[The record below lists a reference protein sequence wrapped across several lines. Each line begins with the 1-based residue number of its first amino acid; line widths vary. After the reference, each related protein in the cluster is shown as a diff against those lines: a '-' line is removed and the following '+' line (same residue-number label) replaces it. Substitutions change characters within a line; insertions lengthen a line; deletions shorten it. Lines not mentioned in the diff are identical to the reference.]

1 MRLICIYP
9 CILGAAMI
17 GLLAGCQGNDNAVI
31 AATQS
36 LTRTDNTFSALSVQR
51 GFAAAFSQ
59 YALDDALLLP
69 ENRAAIQSKNA
80 VEQSLQNMPAGTT
93 LSWSVQGADAS
104 GDLGYTW
111 GIYTLTGSN
120 AAGQA
125 TAAYGKYLSIWK
137 KRSGD
142 WKLSMMM
149 TNQSPG
155 PAGG

>member
-1 MRLICIYP
+1 MRLIYIYP
-9 CILGAAMI
+9 FFFGAALVV
-17 GLLAGCQGNDNAVI
+17 LLTGCQGSNDAAV

-36 LTRTDNTFSALSVQR
+36 LMRVDNAFSALSAQR

-69 ENRAAIQSKNA
+69 ENRAAIQSKNTI
-80 VEQSLQNMPAGTT
+80 EQSLQNLPAGTT
-93 LSWSVQGADAS
+93 LSWSIQGADAS

-111 GIYTLTGSN
+111 GIYTLTGIN
-120 AAGQA
+120 TTGQA

-137 KRSGD
+137 KQSGD